1 MSEPFF
7 SDYDLHLLGEGRHYR
22 AYDKLGAHPGSVD
35 GINGVHFAVVA
46 PNASAVSLIGDFN
59 EWNAE
64 TDLLALTGNL
74 GVWHRFVPGAASGAR
89 YKFRLTSG
97 GGEPLPDKADPFAF
111 AAELRPRSASI
122 VWSLDS
128 YKWHDADWMV
138 DRARRQTHEAPISV
152 YELHLGSWRRMM
164 EDDARWLTYREV
176 APQLADYVTAMG
188 FTHVELLPVNEHPLD
203 ASWGYQ
209 TIGYFAPTSRF
220 GTPDDFRFLVD
231 TLHQAGV
238 GVILDWVPAHFP
250 SDEHGL
256 AHFDGTCLF
265 EHADPRQGRHPEWQ
279 TQVFNYG
286 RHEVSN
292 FLISNARFWFD
303 QYHIDGLRVDAV
315 ASMLYLDYARDDGEW
330 IPNVHGGRENLEA
343 VEFLRTLNRYI
354 YAEFPDVMMIAEE
367 STAWPGVSAP
377 TDTGGLGFGF
387 KWNMGWMNDTLA
399 FMSKDPIHRR
409 HHLDDLSFSLV
420 YAFAEN
426 FILPLSHDEVVHG
439 KGSLIRRMSGDEWQQ
454 IANLRLLYGF
464 MFGHPG
470 KKLLFMGDEFGQRD
484 EWSFEQGLD
493 WHLASIP
500 SHGGLQRW
508 VGDLNHLYRSDPR
521 LHRSDS
527 SAQGFEWVDRSDR
540 QSTIVSF
547 LRRSAPD
554 DDPLLFVCNFTPVER
569 VGYRIGVP
577 HGGQWCELLNSDAEH
592 YGGRG
597 LGNLGAVQADA
608 TAIHGREHSL
618 ELTLPPLGVLVF
630 ERATSA
636 GISAGISAVT

>member
-1 MSEPFF
+1 MSEPFL

-35 GINGVHFAVVA
+35 GIDGVHFAVVA
-46 PNASAVSLIGDFN
+46 PNASAVSVIGDFN
-59 EWNAE
+59 HWNAD
-64 TDLLALTGNL
+64 TDPMARTGNW
-74 GVWHRFVPGAASGAR
+74 GIWHRFVPGAVCGAL
-89 YKFRLTSG
+89 YKFQLTSG
-97 GGEPLPDKADPFAF
+97 SGDPLPDKADPFAF
-111 AAELRPRSASI
+111 AAELRPRSASM

-128 YKWHDADWMV
+128 YTWNDADWM
-138 DRARRQTHEAPISV
+138 DHRAPRHTHAAPISV
-152 YELHLGSWRRMM
+152 YELHLGSWRRMT
-164 EDDARWLTYREV
+164 EDGGRWLTYREV
-176 APQLADYVTAMG
+176 APQLADYVTSMG

-231 TLHQAGV
+231 TLHQAGI

-256 AHFDGTCLF
+256 ANFDGTCLF
-265 EHADPRQGRHPEWQ
+265 EHADPKQGRHPEWQ
-279 TQVFNYG
+279 TQIFNYG

-315 ASMLYLDYARDDGEW
+315 ASMLYLDYARDEGEW
-330 IPNVHGGRENLEA
+330 IPNVDGGRENLEA
-343 VEFLRTLNRYI
+343 VEFIKTLNRYI
-354 YAEFPDVMMIAEE
+354 YSEYPDVMMIAEE

-377 TDTGGLGFGF
+377 TDAGGLGFGF
-387 KWNMGWMNDTLA
+387 KWNMGWMHDTLK

-420 YAFAEN
+420 YAFSEN

-439 KGSLIRRMSGDEWQQ
+439 KGSIISRMSGDEWQR

-470 KKLLFMGDEFGQRD
+470 KKLLFMGNEIGQPG
-484 EWSFEQGLD
+484 EWSFEGSLD
-493 WHLASIP
+493 WHLLSSP
-500 SHGGLQRW
+500 SHAGLQRW
-508 VGDLNHLYRSDPR
+508 VGDLNRLYRSDAR
-521 LHRSDS
+521 LHRLDS
-527 SAQGFEWVDRSDR
+527 KAEGFEWVDRSDE

-547 LRRSAPD
+547 LRRGMPD

-577 HGGQWCELLNSDAEH
+577 RDGQWRELLNSDAKH

-597 LGNLGAVQADA
+597 LGNLGAVRAD
-608 TAIHGREHSL
+608 TAALHGREHSL
-618 ELTLPPLGVLVF
+618 ELTLPPLGVLVL

-636 GISAGISAVT
+636 VT